1 MPARYLH
8 PEPLEVEV
16 ENAKAVKFNDG
27 THDSVYALVIGQ
39 APEDHN
45 TLDLAVLRANGI
57 EIAEGIPKRDPSDY
71 GAEGGGRTWHD

>member
-1 MPARYLH
+1 MPAH
-8 PEPLEVEV
+8 NPVEPPMEVKV
-16 ENAKAVKFNDG
+16 ENAKTVKFNDG
-27 THDSVYALVIGQ
+27 THESVYALVIGQ

-45 TLDLAVLRANGI
+45 TLDLAVLRANGV